1 MQDQEALTLNT
12 IFSEVL
18 QNFAF
23 MFHDEEDVETSP
35 GDVWLEAVIRYR
47 GPQEGT
53 LRLRCTRDFALLL
66 AANLLGTDP
75 ESADAPERAGD
86 AAKEFM
92 NILCGQYVTARHG
105 VEDVFDLTIPE
116 IKELTET
123 PDFTPAPNEE
133 AATFSVQG
141 HRVQVLY
148 RPQA

>member
-1 MQDQEALTLNT
+1 MQDQKAPTLNT

-18 QNFAF
+18 QNLAF
-23 MFHDEEDVETSP
+23 MFHDEEDAEIPP
-35 GDVWLEAVIRYR
+35 GEVWLETVIRYR

-53 LRLRCTRDFALLL
+53 LRLRCTRDFAVLL

-75 ESADAPERAGD
+75 ESADAPGRASD
-86 AAKEFM
+86 AIKEFM

-116 IKELTET
+116 IEELTET
-123 PDFTPAPNEE
+123 PEFTPASNEE

>member
-1 MQDQEALTLNT
+1 MQDQKTPTLNS

-18 QNFAF
+18 QNLAF
-23 MFHDEEDVETSP
+23 MFHDEDEAEIAP
-35 GDVWLEAVIRYR
+35 GEVWLETVIRYR
-47 GPQEGT
+47 GPQDGT
-53 LRLRCTRDFALLL
+53 LRLRCTRDFAVLL

-75 ESADAPERAGD
+75 ESADSLGRAGD
-86 AAKEFM
+86 AVKEFM

-116 IKELTET
+116 IEELTET
-123 PDFTPAPNEE
+123 PDFTPGPEEE
-133 AATFSVQG
+133 AAGVSVQG